1 MDKEHPLVFQVRSR
15 QHSAA
20 AAAVAAASG
29 ATVPGGGLRLVK
41 GSSAAVTR
49 IHGRIFPEG
58 LYYIAVGLGTPPQ
71 TYFLDIDT
79 GSHVSWVTCDAPCV
93 HCAQGPNPWYDPS
106 HASPVDCRSDLCR
119 AAQTGF
125 IRGCSSGS
133 EDQPPGSEAA
143 KAESLEGGGVGLEKG
158 EVGRGRG
165 GGGGESSGKGGEGE
179 EGGSGKMVHAKPR
192 HLQEAVRDMS
202 AGDAG
207 GAGGAA
213 GGGDS
218 NESDFKESDS
228 NEDGINQCDYDI
240 VYADGSSSQGVL
252 VTDRLLF
259 LHPSGTLKA
268 AQFTFGCAYDQEGD
282 LAISP
287 ARSDGVLGLGPS
299 NLSLPA
305 QLSRAGVGRNVF
317 GHCLD
322 SAASGG
328 GYFFIGDALLPTAVT
343 WTPRA
348 STSDTRFYHAS
359 LLHVSYGSKKLP
371 TSPSKVE
378 RDNTGSSPSAYNE
391 DGVESGGA
399 IFDSGSSFTYLT
411 ATAFEPLL
419 LMASADA
426 AAAGL
431 QRDTTATVLPHCWKA
446 GKGAPE
452 IRSVADVASHF
463 ATLTFAFK
471 SHSIFSSSA
480 DLTVAPST
488 YLFSPGRGT
497 VCLGILN
504 GEESLA
510 LGSASRTII
519 GDIAM
524 RGYLVVYDNENTR
537 IGWTS
542 ADCSSKS

>member
-1 MDKEHPLVFQVRSR
+1 CAAGSTMLTAA
-15 QHSAA
+15 AA
-20 AAAVAAASG
+20 AAAVAAAAG

-58 LYYIAVGLGTPPQ
+58 LYYIAVGLGTPPR

-79 GSHVSWVTCDAPCV
+79 GSHVSWVACDAPCV
-93 HCAQGPNPWYDPS
+93 NCAQGPNPWYDPS
-106 HASPVDCRSDLCR
+106 HASLVDCHSDLCQ

-133 EDQPPGSEAA
+133 EDEPSDSEGAEAA
-143 KAESLEGGGVGLEKG
+143 DA
-158 EVGRGRG
+158 GRV
-165 GGGGESSGKGGEGE
+165 GEG
-179 EGGSGKMVHAKPR
+179 VHTKPR
-192 HLQEAVRDMS
+192 HLQEASRGVMNGTS
-202 AGDAG
+202 
-207 GAGGAA
+207 GAA
-213 GGGDS
+213 AAGDS
-218 NESDFKESDS
+218 NQSDSIGGDNNESDS
-228 NEDGINQCDYDI
+228 DSSGQCDYDI
-240 VYADGSSSQGVL
+240 VYTDGSSSQGVL

-268 AQFTFGCAYDQEGD
+268 TQFTFGCAYDQEGD
-282 LAISP
+282 LAVSP

-305 QLSRAGVGRNVF
+305 QLSRAGAGRNVF

-328 GYFFIGDALLPTAVT
+328 GYFFIGDALLPSTLT

-348 STSDTRFYHAS
+348 SKSDTRYYHAS
-359 LLHVSYGSKKLP
+359 LLHISYGSKKLP
-371 TSPSKVE
+371 IDDPKALH
-378 RDNTGSSPSAYNE
+378 NKHAGSQSAYNE
-391 DGVESGGA
+391 DGGVESGGA
-399 IFDSGSSFTYLT
+399 IFDSGSSFAYMP
-411 ATAFEPLL
+411 AAPFEALL
-419 LMASADA
+419 EMVSADA

-431 QRDTTATVLPHCWKA
+431 QADTTVTVLPHCWRL
-446 GKGAPE
+446 GKGAPG

-463 ATLTFAFK
+463 SALTFSFQ

-480 DLTVAPST
+480 DLSVAPAT
-488 YLFSPGRGT
+488 YLLSPGHGT

-504 GEESLA
+504 GEESIA
-510 LGSASRTII
+510 LGGASRTII

-524 RGYLVVYDNENTR
+524 RGYLIVYDNENAR
-537 IGWTS
+537 IGWTL
-542 ADCSSKS
+542 ANCSSKP